1 MYDMINE
8 YGDVVLNFPDTYTQK
23 QVLDRLSYVR
33 GKDWHW
39 RG

>member
-8 YGDVVLNFPDTYTQK
+8 YGDVVLSFPDTYTHK
-23 QVLDRLSYVR
+23 QLVDRLSYVR
-33 GKDWHW
+33 GKDWKV